1 MVDSRVAVDLGRVG
15 VWALA
20 RNLSGGLAAE
30 LEALGF
36 GAIWI
41 GGSPPG
47 DLRLARELLDATSGI
62 AVATGIV
69 NIWTDDAPTVAAAY
83 QRVVAD
89 HPGRFL
95 LGIGVGHRE
104 AVAGYQQPYA
114 ALTGYLD
121 RLDEH
126 GVPVTGRVLAAL
138 GPRVLRLAG
147 ERAAGAHPYL
157 TTPAHTRMARE
168 LLGSGPL
175 LAVEQKL
182 VVDTDSERARAIARP
197 AVGRYLPLD
206 NYRRNLQRLGYTER
220 DLSGEGSDRL
230 VDALAPHGRA
240 SAALRAAT
248 AHLDAGADHVC
259 VQVLGGDPQSGY
271 RALASSL
278 AV

>member
-1 MVDSRVAVDLGRVG
+1 MMGAEVAVGLGRVG
-15 VWALA
+15 VWATA
-20 RNLSGGLAAE
+20 GNLTRQLAAE
-30 LEALGF
+30 LESLGF

-47 DLRLARELLDATSGI
+47 DLRPVRDLLDATRGI

-69 NIWTDDAPTVAAAY
+69 NIWTDDAATVAAAY
-83 QRVVAD
+83 HRVTAD

-95 LGIGVGHRE
+95 LGIGVGHPE
-104 AVAGYQQPYA
+104 AVTGYEQPYA

-126 GVPVTGRVLAAL
+126 GVPVRGRILAAL

-175 LAVEQKL
+175 LAPEQKL
-182 VVDTDSERARAIARP
+182 VVDSDPERARTTARR
-197 AVGRYLPLD
+197 AVSRYLVLD
-206 NYRRNLQRLGYTER
+206 NYRRNLQRLGYTEL
-220 DLSGEGSDRL
+220 DLSGSGSDRL
-230 VDALAPHGRA
+230 VDALAPHG
-240 SAALRAAT
+240 SPSTILQAAT
-248 AHLDAGADHVC
+248 AHLEAGADHVC
-259 VQVLGGDPQSGY
+259 VQVLGDDPRPGY

-278 AV
+278 AG